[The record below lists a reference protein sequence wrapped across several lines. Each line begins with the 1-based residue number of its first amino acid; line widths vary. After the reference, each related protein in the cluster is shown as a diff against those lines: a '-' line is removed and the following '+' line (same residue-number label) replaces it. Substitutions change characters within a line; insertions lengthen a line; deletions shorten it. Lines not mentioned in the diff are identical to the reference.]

1 MKENIIKNKSFDFAI
16 RIVKL
21 YQYLCFDKK
30 EFILSK
36 QLLRS
41 GTSIGAMI
49 REAEHAE
56 SRQDFVHKF
65 SIAQKEANEVV
76 YWLELLKATDYL
88 NDKEFENINTDAIAI
103 LKLITSIIKNH
114 KKSTRFQTSSY
125 YKLTIHN

>member
-1 MKENIIKNKSFDFAI
+1 MKNNVVRNKSFDFAI

-21 YQYLCFDKK
+21 YQYLNNNKK

-41 GTSIGAMI
+41 GTSVGAMI

-56 SRQDFVHKF
+56 SKSDFIHKF
-65 SIAQKEANEVV
+65 AIAQKEANETV

-88 NDKEFENINTDAIAI
+88 NEKEFENIYNDAITI
-103 LKLITSIIKNH
+103 LKLITSILKTS
-114 KKSTRFQTSSY
+114 KKQSEVK
-125 YKLTIHN
+125 KLTTNN